1 VRAVVLVFNAGGSF
15 EDFGHGG
22 AGFTPLSHKV
32 SNESWVETANCSF
45 EAKFGW
51 RLL

>member
-1 VRAVVLVFNAGGSF
+1 MLEALLKILVT
-15 EDFGHGG
+15 GG
-22 AGFTPLSHKV
+22 AGFTPLFHKV

-45 EAKFGW
+45 EAKSGW